1 MQEAPAEAGA
11 VLQHH
16 SPQRPASSWE
26 NAMQGK
32 SSLLP
37 ADRAATITG
46 ATDDDCL
53 TYTVVQAA
61 RLAGVSVSYY
71 YRAAHQGLVPAKF
84 LGRRIVVPKAAL
96 RRFLGDTEASSGGD
110 EAA

>member
-1 MQEAPAEAGA
+1 
-11 VLQHH
+11 
-16 SPQRPASSWE
+16 
-26 NAMQGK
+26 MQGK

-37 ADRAATITG
+37 TEAAATITV
-46 ATDDDCL
+46 ATNDDCL
-53 TYTVVQAA
+53 TYTVAQAA
-61 RLAGVSVSYY
+61 RLAGVSISYY

-96 RRFLGDTEASSGGD
+96 HRFLGDTEASSGGD

>member
-1 MQEAPAEAGA
+1 
-11 VLQHH
+11 
-16 SPQRPASSWE
+16 
-26 NAMQGK
+26 MQGK

-37 ADRAATITG
+37 TDRAAAITV

-53 TYTVVQAA
+53 TYTVTQAA

-84 LGRRIVVPKAAL
+84 LGRRIVVPKATL
-96 RRFLGDTEASSGGD
+96 HRFLGDSEASSGGD

>member
-1 MQEAPAEAGA
+1 
-11 VLQHH
+11 
-16 SPQRPASSWE
+16 
-26 NAMQGK
+26 MQGK

-37 ADRAATITG
+37 TEAAATITV

-53 TYTVVQAA
+53 TYTVAQAA
-61 RLAGVSVSYY
+61 RLAGVSISYY

>member
-1 MQEAPAEAGA
+1 
-11 VLQHH
+11 
-16 SPQRPASSWE
+16 
-26 NAMQGK
+26 MQGK

-37 ADRAATITG
+37 TEAAAAIPV

-53 TYTVVQAA
+53 TYTVTQAA

-96 RRFLGDTEASSGGD
+96 HRFLGDSEASSGGD

>member
-1 MQEAPAEAGA
+1 
-11 VLQHH
+11 
-16 SPQRPASSWE
+16 
-26 NAMQGK
+26 MQGK

-37 ADRAATITG
+37 TEAAPTITV
-46 ATDDDCL
+46 ATGDDCL
-53 TYTVVQAA
+53 TYTVAQAA
-61 RLAGVSVSYY
+61 RLAGVSISYY

-96 RRFLGDTEASSGGD
+96 HRFLGDSEASSGGD

>member
-1 MQEAPAEAGA
+1 
-11 VLQHH
+11 
-16 SPQRPASSWE
+16 
-26 NAMQGK
+26 MQGK

-37 ADRAATITG
+37 TEAAATITVT
-46 ATDDDCL
+46 TDDDCL
-53 TYTVVQAA
+53 TYTVAQAA
-61 RLAGVSVSYY
+61 RLAGVSISYY

-96 RRFLGDTEASSGGD
+96 HRFLGDTEASSGGD

>member
-1 MQEAPAEAGA
+1 
-11 VLQHH
+11 
-16 SPQRPASSWE
+16 
-26 NAMQGK
+26 MQGK

-37 ADRAATITG
+37 ADRAAPVTV
-46 ATDDDCL
+46 AADDDCL
-53 TYTVVQAA
+53 TYTVAQAA

-96 RRFLGDTEASSGGD
+96 HRFLGDTEASSGGD

>member
-1 MQEAPAEAGA
+1 
-11 VLQHH
+11 
-16 SPQRPASSWE
+16 
-26 NAMQGK
+26 MQGK

-37 ADRAATITG
+37 EDPAAAVTI
-46 ATDDDCL
+46 AHDDSDCL
-53 TYTVVQAA
+53 TYTVAQAA

-84 LGRRIVVPKAAL
+84 FGRRIVVPKAAL
-96 RRFLGDTEASSGGD
+96 RRFLGDTEASGGD

>member
-1 MQEAPAEAGA
+1 
-11 VLQHH
+11 
-16 SPQRPASSWE
+16 
-26 NAMQGK
+26 MQGK

-37 ADRAATITG
+37 AEPAATITV
-46 ATDDDCL
+46 ATDDDDCL
-53 TYTVVQAA
+53 TYTVAQAA

-96 RRFLGDTEASSGGD
+96 RRFLGDTEASGGD

>member
-1 MQEAPAEAGA
+1 
-11 VLQHH
+11 
-16 SPQRPASSWE
+16 
-26 NAMQGK
+26 MQGK

-37 ADRAATITG
+37 TEAAATVTVAI
-46 ATDDDCL
+46 DDHDCL
-53 TYTVVQAA
+53 TYTVAQAA
-61 RLAGVSVSYY
+61 RLAGVSISYY

-96 RRFLGDTEASSGGD
+96 RRFLGDTEASGGD

>member
-1 MQEAPAEAGA
+1 
-11 VLQHH
+11 
-16 SPQRPASSWE
+16 
-26 NAMQGK
+26 MQGK

-37 ADRAATITG
+37 TEAAATIPV

-53 TYTVVQAA
+53 TYTVTQAA
-61 RLAGVSVSYY
+61 RLAGVSISYY

-96 RRFLGDTEASSGGD
+96 HRFLGDTEASSGGD
-110 EAA
+110 GTA

>member
-1 MQEAPAEAGA
+1 
-11 VLQHH
+11 
-16 SPQRPASSWE
+16 
-26 NAMQGK
+26 MQGK

-37 ADRAATITG
+37 TEAAATITVG
-46 ATDDDCL
+46 TDDDCL
-53 TYTVVQAA
+53 TYTVAQAA

-96 RRFLGDTEASSGGD
+96 HRFLGDTEASSGGD

>member
-1 MQEAPAEAGA
+1 
-11 VLQHH
+11 
-16 SPQRPASSWE
+16 
-26 NAMQGK
+26 MQGK

-37 ADRAATITG
+37 TEAAATIPV
-46 ATDDDCL
+46 ATDDCL
-53 TYTVVQAA
+53 TYTVTQAA
-61 RLAGVSVSYY
+61 HLAGVSVSYY

-96 RRFLGDTEASSGGD
+96 RRFLGDTEASGGD

>member
-1 MQEAPAEAGA
+1 
-11 VLQHH
+11 
-16 SPQRPASSWE
+16 
-26 NAMQGK
+26 MQGK

-37 ADRAATITG
+37 ADSAVAVTT
-46 ATDDDCL
+46 AHDDGDCL
-53 TYTVVQAA
+53 TYTVAQAA

-96 RRFLGDTEASSGGD
+96 HRFLGDTEASSGGD

>member
-1 MQEAPAEAGA
+1 MQA
-11 VLQHH
+11 
-16 SPQRPASSWE
+16 
-26 NAMQGK
+26 K

-37 ADRAATITG
+37 ADRG
-46 ATDDDCL
+46 ATVTVATGDNDCL
-53 TYTVVQAA
+53 TYTVAQAA

-96 RRFLGDTEASSGGD
+96 RRFLGDTEASGGD

>member
-1 MQEAPAEAGA
+1 M
-11 VLQHH
+11 H
-16 SPQRPASSWE
+16 S
-26 NAMQGK
+26 K
-32 SSLLP
+32 SRLLP
-37 ADRAATITG
+37 AEPAATITV
-46 ATDDDCL
+46 ARDDDDCL
-53 TYTVVQAA
+53 TYTVAQAA
-61 RLAGVSVSYY
+61 RVAGVSVSYY

>member
-1 MQEAPAEAGA
+1 
-11 VLQHH
+11 
-16 SPQRPASSWE
+16 
-26 NAMQGK
+26 MQGK

-37 ADRAATITG
+37 VEPAATITV
-46 ATDDDCL
+46 ATNDDCL
-53 TYTVVQAA
+53 TYTVAQAA

-96 RRFLGDTEASSGGD
+96 RRFLGDTEASGGD

>member
-1 MQEAPAEAGA
+1 
-11 VLQHH
+11 
-16 SPQRPASSWE
+16 
-26 NAMQGK
+26 MQGK

-37 ADRAATITG
+37 TDRAAPITV
-46 ATDDDCL
+46 ATGEDDCL
-53 TYTVVQAA
+53 TYTVTQAA

-96 RRFLGDTEASSGGD
+96 RRFLGDSEAATGGD

>member
-1 MQEAPAEAGA
+1 M
-11 VLQHH
+11 H
-16 SPQRPASSWE
+16 
-26 NAMQGK
+26 GK

-37 ADRAATITG
+37 ADRAAPITV
-46 ATDDDCL
+46 ASTYDEDCL
-53 TYTVVQAA
+53 TYTVAQAA

-96 RRFLGDTEASSGGD
+96 RRFLGDTEASGGD

>member
-1 MQEAPAEAGA
+1 
-11 VLQHH
+11 
-16 SPQRPASSWE
+16 
-26 NAMQGK
+26 MQGK

-37 ADRAATITG
+37 TEPAATITV

-53 TYTVVQAA
+53 TYTVTQAA

-96 RRFLGDTEASSGGD
+96 HRFLGDTEASSGGD

>member
-1 MQEAPAEAGA
+1 M
-11 VLQHH
+11 H
-16 SPQRPASSWE
+16 
-26 NAMQGK
+26 GK
-32 SSLLP
+32 SRLLP
-37 ADRAATITG
+37 AEPVAT
-46 ATDDDCL
+46 ATVATDDDDCL
-53 TYTVVQAA
+53 TYTVTQAA

-96 RRFLGDTEASSGGD
+96 RRFLGESEVSTGGD

>member
-1 MQEAPAEAGA
+1 
-11 VLQHH
+11 
-16 SPQRPASSWE
+16 
-26 NAMQGK
+26 MQGK

-37 ADRAATITG
+37 ADRAG
-46 ATDDDCL
+46 VPVATDDHDCL
-53 TYTVVQAA
+53 TYTVTTAA

-84 LGRRIVVPKAAL
+84 LGRRIVVPKATL
-96 RRFLGDTEASSGGD
+96 HRFLGDTEASSDGD

>member
-1 MQEAPAEAGA
+1 
-11 VLQHH
+11 
-16 SPQRPASSWE
+16 
-26 NAMQGK
+26 MQGK

-37 ADRAATITG
+37 ADRAAPVTV
-46 ATDDDCL
+46 ATDDHDCL
-53 TYTVVQAA
+53 TYTVIQAA
-61 RLAGVSVSYY
+61 RLAGVSISYY

>member
-1 MQEAPAEAGA
+1 
-11 VLQHH
+11 
-16 SPQRPASSWE
+16 
-26 NAMQGK
+26 MQGK

-37 ADRAATITG
+37 ADRAAPITV
-46 ATDDDCL
+46 ATDDDDCL
-53 TYTVVQAA
+53 TYTVTQAA
-61 RLAGVSVSYY
+61 RLAGVSISYY

-96 RRFLGDTEASSGGD
+96 RRFLGDTEASGGD

>member
-1 MQEAPAEAGA
+1 
-11 VLQHH
+11 
-16 SPQRPASSWE
+16 
-26 NAMQGK
+26 MQGE

-37 ADRAATITG
+37 ADRAAPVTV
-46 ATDDDCL
+46 ATDDHDCL
-53 TYTVVQAA
+53 TYTVTQAA
-61 RLAGVSVSYY
+61 RLAGVSISYY

-96 RRFLGDTEASSGGD
+96 HRFLGDTEASSGGD

>member
-1 MQEAPAEAGA
+1 M
-11 VLQHH
+11 H
-16 SPQRPASSWE
+16 
-26 NAMQGK
+26 GK

-37 ADRAATITG
+37 ALPAATVTI
-46 ATDDDCL
+46 ATDDDDCL
-53 TYTVVQAA
+53 TYTVAQAA

-96 RRFLGDTEASSGGD
+96 RRFLGDTEALRGGD

>member
-1 MQEAPAEAGA
+1 
-11 VLQHH
+11 
-16 SPQRPASSWE
+16 
-26 NAMQGK
+26 MQGK
-32 SSLLP
+32 FSRLP
-37 ADRAATITG
+37 AEPAAPITV

-53 TYTVVQAA
+53 TYTVAQAA
-61 RLAGVSVSYY
+61 RLAGVSISYY

-96 RRFLGDTEASSGGD
+96 HRFLGDTEASSGGD

>member
-1 MQEAPAEAGA
+1 
-11 VLQHH
+11 
-16 SPQRPASSWE
+16 
-26 NAMQGK
+26 MQGK

-37 ADRAATITG
+37 AELADTIPA
-46 ATDDDCL
+46 ATDDGDCL
-53 TYTVVQAA
+53 TYTVAQAA

-96 RRFLGDTEASSGGD
+96 HRFLGDTEASSGGD

>member
-1 MQEAPAEAGA
+1 MQ
-11 VLQHH
+11 
-16 SPQRPASSWE
+16 R
-26 NAMQGK
+26 K

-37 ADRAATITG
+37 ADPAATITV
-46 ATDDDCL
+46 ATDDEDCL
-53 TYTVVQAA
+53 TYTVAQAA

-71 YRAAHQGLVPAKF
+71 HRAAHHGLVPAKF

-96 RRFLGDTEASSGGD
+96 HRFLGDTAASSDGD

>member
-1 MQEAPAEAGA
+1 M
-11 VLQHH
+11 H
-16 SPQRPASSWE
+16 
-26 NAMQGK
+26 GK

-37 ADRAATITG
+37 ADRAAPITV
-46 ATDDDCL
+46 ATGDDDCL
-53 TYTVVQAA
+53 TYTVAQAA

-96 RRFLGDTEASSGGD
+96 RQFLGASEASSDGG
-110 EAA
+110 EAG

>member
-1 MQEAPAEAGA
+1 
-11 VLQHH
+11 
-16 SPQRPASSWE
+16 
-26 NAMQGK
+26 MQGE

-37 ADRAATITG
+37 ADRAAPVTV
-46 ATDDDCL
+46 ATDDHDCL
-53 TYTVVQAA
+53 TYTVTQAA

-84 LGRRIVVPKAAL
+84 LGRRIVVPKATL
-96 RRFLGDTEASSGGD
+96 HRFLGDTEEASSGGD